1 MKKVSAVILS
11 LIIAATPANLFAAEL
26 SDEQIGNIST
36 NCASIKLRLKQIQK
50 NDARSRVNLG
60 AQFEIISTN
69 LMMNLNLRLVKN
81 NIANANVSRQQ
92 TEFAAERESF
102 KSDYIS
108 YSQEL
113 EKLIS
118 VNCKD
123 EPQSFYDQLEAVR
136 SRRATVAGHV
146 KRLSE
151 MAAEHR
157 KTILD
162 MRDGLTPEK
171 TDE

>member
-92 TEFAAERESF
+92 TDFAAEREAF
-102 KSDYIS
+102 KSDYIT

-113 EKLIS
+113 ENLIAI
-118 VNCKD
+118 NCK
-123 EPQSFYDQLEAVR
+123 EKPQHFYDQLETVR
-136 SRRATVAGHV
+136 SRRATVADHV

-162 MRDGLTPEK
+162 MRDSLTPEK

>member
-123 EPQSFYDQLEAVR
+123 EPQSFHDQLETVR

>member
-123 EPQSFYDQLEAVR
+123 EPQSFYDQLETVR

>member
-123 EPQSFYDQLEAVR
+123 EPQSFYDQLETVR

-146 KRLSE
+146 KRLGE

>member
-92 TEFAAERESF
+92 TDFAAERESF

-118 VNCKD
+118 INCKD
-123 EPQSFYDQLEAVR
+123 EPQNFYDQLETVR

>member
-26 SDEQIGNIST
+26 SDEQIGNI
-36 NCASIKLRLKQIQK
+36 ASIKLRLKQIQK

-123 EPQSFYDQLEAVR
+123 EPQSFYDQLETVR

>member
-123 EPQSFYDQLEAVR
+123 EPQSFYDQLETVR

-171 TDE
+171 ADE

>member
-69 LMMNLNLRLVKN
+69 LMMNLNIRLVKN

-92 TEFAAERESF
+92 TDFAAERDAF
-102 KSDYIS
+102 KSDYIT
-108 YSQEL
+108 YSQGL
-113 EKLIS
+113 ENLIAI
-118 VNCKD
+118 NCKE
-123 EPQSFYDQLEAVR
+123 EPQHFYDQLETVR
-136 SRRATVAGHV
+136 SRRATVADHV

-162 MRDGLTPEK
+162 MRDSLTPEK